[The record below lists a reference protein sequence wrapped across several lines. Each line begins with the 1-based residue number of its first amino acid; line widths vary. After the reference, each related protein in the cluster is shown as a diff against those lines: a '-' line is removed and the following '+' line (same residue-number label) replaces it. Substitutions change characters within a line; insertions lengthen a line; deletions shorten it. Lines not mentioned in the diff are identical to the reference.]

1 MTIEKGK
8 IFEYGLYIAGFLL
21 LAVSLPALCFAGTV
35 VMFFDSPSP
44 NWSANYFF
52 IFSVIS
58 FPIICILSGVGVL
71 LLINKSKTIA
81 FLVSLLP
88 IFPIILIFV
97 GSSWMNLASCGKL
110 DCSTQTMQD
119 QGNATLAAKCV
130 PPVLGAADGLE
141 TTGCGVLET
150 GVVATGVT
158 TSTSEANN
166 WQFSAH
172 SNNRIKI
179 TLENQGNT
187 CPQFNVLDSNGKVI
201 KTFGDQ
207 CGSEMPA
214 TMVTTSYY
222 YFDPPTNGSYVLRLF
237 TPKTPGGYWVK
248 IE

>member
-1 MTIEKGK
+1 MTFEKGK
-8 IFEYGLYIAGFLL
+8 IFEYWLYIAGFLL
-21 LAVSLPALCFAGTV
+21 LAISLPALCFAGTAV
-35 VMFFDSPSP
+35 LFFDSPSP

-58 FPIICILSGVGVL
+58 FPIVCILSGVGVL

-88 IFPIILIFV
+88 IFPIILIFA
-97 GSSWMNLASCGKL
+97 GSTWMSWASCGKF
-110 DCSTQTMQD
+110 DCSTPSMQE
-119 QGNATLAAKCV
+119 QGNAALAAKCV

-141 TTGCGVLET
+141 TTGCGILET
-150 GVVATGVT
+150 GVVATGTT

-166 WQFSAH
+166 WQFSARA
-172 SNNRIKI
+172 NNPIRI

-187 CPQFNVLDSNGKVI
+187 CTQINVLDSNGKVL
-201 KTFGDQ
+201 KSFENQ

-214 TMVTTSYY
+214 SMVTTSFFT
-222 YFDPPTNGSYVLRLF
+222 FDPPMNGSYVLRLF